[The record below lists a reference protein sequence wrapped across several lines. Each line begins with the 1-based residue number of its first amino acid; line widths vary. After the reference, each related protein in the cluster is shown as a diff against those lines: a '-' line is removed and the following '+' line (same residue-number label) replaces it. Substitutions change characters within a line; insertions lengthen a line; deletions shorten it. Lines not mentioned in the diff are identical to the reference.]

1 MTNLRRKL
9 GAPSA
14 TGVTR
19 TYPGV
24 GYLLEDHPT
33 ANCARPS
40 VASAGSTPR
49 GPASGQRDES
59 RMRPVSEDVLTNG
72 SLRWRPR
79 GRARRRARGGHRHL
93 APRHSL
99 RMTYLGPRAPHAM
112 NGMRSAGMVTK
123 GRIMSRS
130 SCSRM

>member
-1 MTNLRRKL
+1 VRHRGRPLTHEALLRQVWGAAYAQDRQTLRAHMTNLRRKL

-14 TGVTR
+14 TGVTP

-49 GPASGQRDES
+49 PG
-59 RMRPVSEDVLTNG
+59 V
-72 SLRWRPR
+72 
-79 GRARRRARGGHRHL
+79 RA
-93 APRHSL
+93 
-99 RMTYLGPRAPHAM
+99 T
-112 NGMRSAGMVTK
+112 
-123 GRIMSRS
+123 
-130 SCSRM
+130 

>member
-33 ANCARPS
+33 ANCAAIGSQRGFNAARPG
-40 VASAGSTPR
+40 V
-49 GPASGQRDES
+49 
-59 RMRPVSEDVLTNG
+59 
-72 SLRWRPR
+72 
-79 GRARRRARGGHRHL
+79 RAA
-93 APRHSL
+93 
-99 RMTYLGPRAPHAM
+99 
-112 NGMRSAGMVTK
+112 
-123 GRIMSRS
+123 
-130 SCSRM
+130 